1 MNTEYITWRRLKN
14 SVRNHQL
21 PSYVFSCQIKI
32 RLYTHIESPSKKR
45 IAHCNQVEPF
55 QSAPFLSSAATARPW
70 ARIKRVV
77 FTWAGK
83 RWRFEC
89 LSVFFAGS
97 SLCFSQTAFW
107 NPRHQTQQSLQQRLQ
122 GHHHQYPSASNGM
135 TIFQET
141 IICEYSERHF
151 CVWDW
156 SLRLQSN
163 EDTKPSSSSNDVSSF
178 VFWAKSWV
186 RKSLSAGSSEPI
198 LITWPNSFFS
208 WLP

>member
-1 MNTEYITWRRLKN
+1 MINHEYRIHYMKTFEN

-89 LSVFFAGS
+89 LSVFLQAA
-97 SLCFSQTAFW
+97 AFVFHRQHFEIQDT
-107 NPRHQTQQSLQQRLQ
+107 N
-122 GHHHQYPSASNGM
+122 SA
-135 TIFQET
+135 ELAAKVA
-141 IICEYSERHF
+141 R
-151 CVWDW
+151 
-156 SLRLQSN
+156 
-163 EDTKPSSSSNDVSSF
+163 PSSSISF
-178 VFWAKSWV
+178 
-186 RKSLSAGSSEPI
+186 SLKWHDHISG
-198 LITWPNSFFS
+198 NNHM
-208 WLP
+208 